1 MRRVPYSTPKTGHIW
16 LKLGVTGVLMKKLLI
31 AILLLG
37 SVLPALAQTRY
48 VSDVLTI
55 YMRSGPGLNYSIKK
69 SLKSG
74 TELKVVTVDKAAGW
88 TQVRIPG
95 GGEGWVLSRQ
105 LDSQAVARDRI
116 AYIQRDAKSRIQK
129 AESNASARIDAAEQ
143 KAKSQVASIQSDLNG
158 LQTTFTQT
166 RRQLNTTTSAKSEVD
181 SNLQRLETENAAL
194 KRELEQ
200 IKKTASRAIQLSE
213 DNKQLTDQRTKLER
227 ELRVEKQATSTLRSR
242 AKRDW
247 FLIGAGV
254 IVLGILIG
262 LIAPRLRPKRANNW
276 DAL

>member
-1 MRRVPYSTPKTGHIW
+1 
-16 LKLGVTGVLMKKLLI
+16 MKKFLL

-37 SVLPALAQTRY
+37 SVLPAFAQNRY

-74 TELKVVTVDKAAGW
+74 TELRVVKTDKAAGW

-95 GGEGWVLSRQ
+95 GGEGWVLTRQ
-105 LDSQAVARDRI
+105 LDSQPVARDRI
-116 AYIQRDAKSRIQK
+116 AYIQRDAKQRIQA
-129 AESNASARIDAAEQ
+129 AESNAKARIESAERS
-143 KAKSQVASIQSDLNG
+143 AKSQIASIQQDLEG
-158 LQTTFTQT
+158 LQSSYT
-166 RRQLNTTTSAKSEVD
+166 RTRQELSTTSSAKTAVD

-213 DNKQLTDQRTKLER
+213 DNKALTDQRTKLER

-254 IVLGILIG
+254 IILGILIG

>member
-1 MRRVPYSTPKTGHIW
+1 
-16 LKLGVTGVLMKKLLI
+16 MK
-31 AILLLG
+31 
-37 SVLPALAQTRY
+37 
-48 VSDVLTI
+48 
-55 YMRSGPGLNYSIKK
+55 
-69 SLKSG
+69 
-74 TELKVVTVDKAAGW
+74 VDRDAGW

-95 GGEGWVLSRQ
+95 GSEGWVLTRQ
-105 LDSQAVARDRI
+105 LDSQPVARDRI
-116 AYIQRDAKSRIQK
+116 AYIQRDAKSRI
-129 AESNASARIDAAEQ
+129 NAAEQ
-143 KAKSQVASIQSDLNG
+143 RAKSQVKSIQADLES
-158 LQTTFTQT
+158 LQTTYTDT
-166 RRQLNTTTSAKSEVD
+166 RRQLNSTTSAKSDVD
-181 SNLQRLETENAAL
+181 SSLQRLETENAAL

-200 IKKTASRAIQLSE
+200 IKKTAGRAIQLSE

-254 IVLGILIG
+254 IVLGIIIG